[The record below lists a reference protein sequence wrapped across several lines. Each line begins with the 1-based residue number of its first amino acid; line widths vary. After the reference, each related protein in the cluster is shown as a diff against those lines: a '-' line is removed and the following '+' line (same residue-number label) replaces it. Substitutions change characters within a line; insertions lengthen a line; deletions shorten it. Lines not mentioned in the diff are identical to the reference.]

1 MLIRP
6 KIASIAG
13 GADPVGLL
21 PAESAVGHILPAAG
35 RIWYRSPMKK
45 NSSPA
50 PATGA
55 ALLGPNPNRKRNS
68 KKTAKERLQE
78 FWNVF
83 AKDDNVLVVI
93 NADPDA
99 LAAAFAVKRLLR
111 YRVKNVTI
119 AYPNEIRRLNNLVM
133 LELLKIPAERLHTV
147 KLADYSK
154 KVMLDSQPPHLP
166 AFENIAFDVVIDH
179 HPATKGWVATFVD
192 IRKEYGATASIM
204 VEYLR
209 AAAARPSVALATALF
224 YAIKVDTQNFE
235 KKVTLADAI
244 SFRYLF
250 NLANLSLVRK
260 IEMSSLRR
268 SELNYFRNALT
279 EMKMSKQRLY
289 AHVGKV
295 PSPDIL
301 VLIADFFK
309 QVHEADWVFISG
321 IHNDKLV
328 VIFRC
333 DGYKKNA
340 GRLAEKIF
348 GKAGSAGGHRESA
361 RAEVPLK
368 NMEKDAAAF
377 NTKEL
382 IRLTTKHM

>member
-1 MLIRP
+1 M
-6 KIASIAG
+6 KNNGTATNG
-13 GADPVGLL
+13 NGAVPSGQPV
-21 PAESAVGHILPAAG
+21 P
-35 RIWYRSPMKK
+35 
-45 NSSPA
+45 
-50 PATGA
+50 GA
-55 ALLGPNPNRKRNS
+55 NPNRKRNS

-78 FWNVF
+78 FWSVF
-83 AKDDNVLVVI
+83 EKEDTVLVVI

-99 LAAAFAVKRLLR
+99 LAGAMAIKRLLR
-111 YRVKNVTI
+111 YRVKAVTI

-133 LELLKIPAERLHTV
+133 LELLKISAERLHTV
-147 KLADYSK
+147 KPAEFSK
-154 KVMLDSQPPHLP
+154 RVILDSQPPHLP
-166 AFENIAFDVVIDH
+166 SFENIPFDVVLDH
-179 HPATKGWVATFVD
+179 HPATKGWAATFVD
-192 IRKEYGATASIM
+192 IRKEYGATASMM

-209 AAAARPSVALATALF
+209 AAGIRPSVALATALF

-250 NLANLSLVRK
+250 NLANLNLVRK
-260 IEMSSLRR
+260 IELSSLRR
-268 SELNYFRNALT
+268 SELNYFRTALN
-279 EMKMSKQRLY
+279 EMKLSKQRLY

-295 PSPDIL
+295 PNPDIL
-301 VLIADFFK
+301 VLIADFLK
-309 QVHEADWVFISG
+309 QVHEAAWVFVSG

-348 GKAGSAGGHRESA
+348 GQTGSAGGHRESA

-368 NMEKDAAAF
+368 NMDKDASSI
-377 NTKEL
+377 NTNTL